1 VLQWARGQVPPC
13 PLDEMTRDA
22 ASRYRR
28 DDVLKW
34 VLEQHSEM
42 PRRSQGRVPNTDP
55 TSEEAHLMKWVQ
67 EQDPDAHKYSRR
79 T

>member
-1 VLQWARGQVPPC
+1 
-13 PLDEMTRDA
+13 LDEMTRDA

-28 DDVLKW
+28 DDVLQW
-34 VLEQHSEM
+34 VLEQHSEMQM
-42 PRRSQGRVPNTDP
+42 PRRSQGRVPHTDP

-67 EQDPDAHKYSRR
+67 EQDPDAHTYAYSRR